1 MKKNTIVHPT
11 KSGSKKSLGQYFTT
25 SEKLQKFVLDSVKNI
40 GETILE
46 PSLGA
51 GHLLLKFLERDP
63 SQSFI
68 GYEIDTS
75 IKPIIAQNKNQEII
89 YADFIESSIK
99 RKFKTIIGNP
109 PYVSIAKSKNL
120 YIKFIE
126 KCFNLMEDDGE
137 MVFIVPSDFIRLTG
151 AADLISEMVAAGH
164 FTDFLFPHEENLF
177 EDASIDILVFRYQ
190 KSIRLANSSI
200 TNLNGL
206 HVGQGLTVERSAE
219 LTCLPTPFNVSNG
232 IITFGLEQTEN
243 TVRMEE
249 LFDIYVGLVTG
260 RDEVYKVDFGN
271 ISVLSDK
278 DRTEKFIY
286 VDSYPS
292 GISEQIDGHL
302 MDNQKTLME
311 RRIKTFND
319 SNWWQWGAP
328 RNIKV
333 MRDSVGSPCIYI
345 RTITRSSEVAF
356 EGTVQFFGGGLLC
369 AIPKTPETASRLTEI
384 CAYLNEESVRKNY
397 TFSGRFKIGHKQLC
411 NIRVPVTAALP
422 ALALPLDPPHKTPS

>member
-1 MKKNTIVHPT
+1 MENSIINL
-11 KSGSKKSLGQYFTT
+11 KSKQQAHKKSLGQFFTT
-25 SEKLQKFVLDSVKNI
+25 SEKLQKFVFDSVKNI

-46 PSLGA
+46 PSVGA
-51 GHLLLKFLERDP
+51 GHLLLKFLERNP
-63 SQSFI
+63 SQTFI
-68 GYEIDTS
+68 GYEIDGS
-75 IKPIIAQNKNQEII
+75 IKPVISLNKGQEII
-89 YADFIESSIK
+89 YADFLESSIK

-109 PYVSIAKSKNL
+109 PYVSVAKSKNL

-126 KCFNLMEDDGE
+126 KCFDLMEADGE

-151 AADLISEMVAAGH
+151 AADLISKMIAAGH
-164 FTDFLFPHEENLF
+164 FTDFLFPHEEHLF

-190 KSIRLANSSI
+190 KSVRLANSSI
-200 TNLNGL
+200 TTLN
-206 HVGQGLTVERSAE
+206 S
-219 LTCLPTPFNVSNG
+219 LPTPFNVSNG
-232 IITFGLEQTEN
+232 IITFGLQPTEN

-292 GISEQIDGHL
+292 GVSAEIDEHL
-302 MDNQKTLME
+302 TKNRKTLIE
-311 RRIKTFND
+311 RRIRTFNET
-319 SNWWQWGAP
+319 NWWQWGAP

-333 MRDSVGSPCIYI
+333 MRDSIGKPCIYI

-369 AIPKTPETASRLTEI
+369 AIPKTQETASRLTEI
-384 CAYLNEESVRKNY
+384 CSYLNKESVRKNY
-397 TFSGRFKIGHKQLC
+397 IFSGRFKIGHKQLC
-411 NIRVPVTAALP
+411 NIRVPVASPVAAVQP
-422 ALALPLDPPHKTPS
+422 SPPHKTPS